1 MKKFIKKFGIILV
14 TVCLL
19 FNTVSVSAAQTNVTS
34 KYKTSVTK
42 FLREFCQTLNWQQL
56 PANLIIDDNTKI
68 GLRNRLEYGLG
79 NIGEYR

>member
-1 MKKFIKKFGIILV
+1 MPPTGTDSPCV
-14 TVCLL
+14 G
-19 FNTVSVSAAQTNVTS
+19 
-34 KYKTSVTK
+34 TK